1 MSKRKYKEIPEEEI
15 IEMEQY
21 LNRNNIEEDKL
32 FSTISINVKC
42 KSVNQKKLVN
52 SIKQNEITICSGL
65 PGSGKAQPLYSKIL
79 TPNGWSTM
87 GEIEVGDEIITP
99 KGGVSKVTGT
109 YPQGKKE
116 VYRITFSD
124 GRQVESCDEHLWKV
138 KYRHWGEDKVLSLR
152 DIIDTHSKKIFEKRL
167 YIPLIESSNN
177 IDIDLPMNP
186 YLLGALIGDGGFTNN
201 SLTFTNK
208 DEHILEHVDGYLNEE
223 NYKLQKRKYGDYDY
237 GIKSIDTVKISSKK
251 GEFTNKIKMVLNGLG
266 VYNKKSE
273 YKFIPDIY
281 KGASKRQKL
290 DLIRGLMDTD
300 GTTDTEHCSLSFS
313 TSSERLSNDFVGLIR
328 SIGGI
333 AKVKIKNPTYTYKGE
348 LRYGLPNYNISI
360 RYPKPEELFSL
371 PRKKDICEKYQY
383 RNLNLRIDSIDYVGE
398 VESKCIMI
406 DDPEHLYIT
415 DNYIV
420 THNTFLSCAE
430 ALKLVKGK
438 SRFKRIVLVKSIVP
452 LKNEEIG
459 HLPGDLKEKMAPIME
474 SFTDNIRKI
483 VGRARMEKL
492 MELGVIE
499 IVPIAFARG
508 RSIDNSIILIDEA
521 QNISMDNIRTL
532 MTRIGSNS
540 KMVIMGDVRQ
550 KDIRN
555 KKDSSLEIVL
565 NKFKDVEGF
574 GTVELRE
581 QEDVVR
587 NPIIKVIE
595 DIFEDIEDS
604 TDK

>member
-1 MSKRKYKEIPEEEI
+1 MSRRKYKEIPEEEI
-15 IEMEQY
+15 IEMEHY
-21 LNRNNIEEDKL
+21 LNRN
-32 FSTISINVKC
+32 
-42 KSVNQKKLVN
+42 NQKKLVN

-65 PGSGKAQPLYSKIL
+65 PGSGK
-79 TPNGWSTM
+79 
-87 GEIEVGDEIITP
+87 
-99 KGGVSKVTGT
+99 
-109 YPQGKKE
+109 
-116 VYRITFSD
+116 
-124 GRQVESCDEHLWKV
+124 
-138 KYRHWGEDKVLSLR
+138 
-152 DIIDTHSKKIFEKRL
+152 
-167 YIPLIESSNN
+167 
-177 IDIDLPMNP
+177 
-186 YLLGALIGDGGFTNN
+186 
-201 SLTFTNK
+201 
-208 DEHILEHVDGYLNEE
+208 
-223 NYKLQKRKYGDYDY
+223 
-237 GIKSIDTVKISSKK
+237 
-251 GEFTNKIKMVLNGLG
+251 
-266 VYNKKSE
+266 
-273 YKFIPDIY
+273 
-281 KGASKRQKL
+281 
-290 DLIRGLMDTD
+290 
-300 GTTDTEHCSLSFS
+300 
-313 TSSERLSNDFVGLIR
+313 
-328 SIGGI
+328 
-333 AKVKIKNPTYTYKGE
+333 
-348 LRYGLPNYNISI
+348 
-360 RYPKPEELFSL
+360 
-371 PRKKDICEKYQY
+371 
-383 RNLNLRIDSIDYVGE
+383 
-398 VESKCIMI
+398 
-406 DDPEHLYIT
+406 
-415 DNYIV
+415 
-420 THNTFLSCAE
+420 TFLSCAE

-483 VGRARMEKL
+483 IGRTRMEKL

-565 NKFKDVEGF
+565 NKFKDIEGF